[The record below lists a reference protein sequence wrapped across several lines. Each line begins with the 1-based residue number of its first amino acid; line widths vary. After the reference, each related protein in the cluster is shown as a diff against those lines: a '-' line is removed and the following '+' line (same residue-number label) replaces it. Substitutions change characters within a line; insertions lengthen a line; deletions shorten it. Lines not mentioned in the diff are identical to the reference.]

1 MVLLLIFSFLAGI
14 VTVLSPCVLPVL
26 PAILSAGATDG
37 KLRPL
42 GIILG
47 LITSFSFFTLT
58 LTALIE
64 EFGISAN
71 ILRNLAIFLVFAFGI
86 VMLFPKLSNA
96 FAKFTYF
103 FATAGQK
110 IQGIRKK
117 DGFWSGIVLGVALG
131 LLWTPCA
138 GPILATITTLVATRG
153 LSLDAVFLTLSYSI
167 GTGVPLFFIAY
178 GSQKIIHSSRFL
190 SKHAEGI
197 RQSFGVLMILLAAL
211 LAFHWEMLLEQKL
224 IHYVPQVFIE
234 KNPQIEKGLK
244 KLRGETSIQGKAPE
258 LVGIVG
264 WINSTPL
271 SLEDLKG
278 KVVLIDFWT
287 YSCINCLRTLPF
299 LEKWDDNYR
308 DKGLVI
314 IGIHT
319 PEFAFEKD
327 RANVEKAVQTLGIQY
342 PVALDNNYETW
353 QAYHNQYWPAHYL
366 IDQNGNLRMIHFGE
380 GAYGETENAIRSLL
394 GLSTLVMQDRKETTH
409 ELTPETYLGLER
421 AHSYTSQIS
430 IKPNKVAQYSYKT
443 PLENDQVGLRGLWS
457 VENEFI
463 LSEGDDSFL
472 DLNFLAKQVYLVLS
486 GVTTTPLQVYMD
498 GKFIKEIS
506 FTGPQKY
513 DIVKTEYRRHQL
525 SIKIPKG
532 IKAYAFTFGDE

>member
-1 MVLLLIFSFLAGI
+1 MVLLLIFGFLAGI
-14 VTVLSPCVLPVL
+14 FTVLSPCILPVL
-26 PAILSAGATDG
+26 PAILSAGTTEG

-86 VMLFPKLSNA
+86 VMLFPRLSSI

-103 FATAGQK
+103 FASAGQK
-110 IQGIRKK
+110 IQGSRKK
-117 DGFWSGIVLGVALG
+117 NGLWSGVILGVALG

-138 GPILATITTLVATRG
+138 GPILAAITTLVATRG
-153 LSLDAVFLTLSYSI
+153 ISLDAFFLTLSYSI
-167 GTGVPLFFIAY
+167 GTGIPLFFIAY
-178 GSQKIIHSSRFL
+178 GSQKILHSSRFL

-197 RQSFGVLMILLAAL
+197 RQSFGVLMILLAVA

-224 IHYVPQVFIE
+224 VHYVPQVFIE

-244 KLRGETSIQGKAPE
+244 KLRGETSIHGQAPE

-271 SLEDLKG
+271 SIKGLKG

-287 YSCINCLRTLPF
+287 YSCINCIRTLPF
-299 LEKWDDNYR
+299 LEKWDENYR

-314 IGIHT
+314 IGVHT

-327 RANVEKAVQTLGIQY
+327 RANVEKATKALGIQY

-366 IDQNGNLRMIHFGE
+366 IDQNGNIRMIHFGE
-380 GAYGETENAIRSLL
+380 GSYAATENAIRSLL
-394 GLSTLVMQDRKETTH
+394 GLSPLIIQDRKETAR

-421 AHSYTSQIS
+421 GHSYTSQIS
-430 IKPNKVAQYSYKT
+430 VETNKIVQYSYKS
-443 PLENDQVGLRGLWS
+443 PLENDQVGLQGSWS
-457 VENEFI
+457 IEDEFI
-463 LSEGDDSFL
+463 LAEGDDSFL
-472 DLNFLAKQVYLVLS
+472 DLNFLAKEVYLVLS
-486 GVTTTPLQVYMD
+486 GATTTPLEVYMD
-498 GKFIKEIS
+498 GKFIKEIR

-513 DIVKTEYRRHQL
+513 DIVKTDYRRHQL

-532 IKAYAFTFGDE
+532 VKAYAFTFGDE